1 MKYVRILAIDD
12 HEMTPLGYKYVL
24 EDKDLGGFQV
34 KMDVASNYEM
44 GEESIRSSAKGLKYD
59 IILLDIRL
67 FPTES
72 HEPRSGEDLGILARE
87 LVPETKIVFM
97 SSFSDNYRINSIF
110 ATVDPDGYMVKSE
123 IDEKSLIAMVQTVI
137 SNPPYYSAGALSA
150 IRRKMANDVIL
161 DEQDKKILYYLSIG
175 TRTKDIGQLISAA
188 NTTVESRKRQLKTLF
203 GIENGNDLSLV
214 EEAKKRGFL

>member
-1 MKYVRILAIDD
+1 
-12 HEMTPLGYKYVL
+12 
-24 EDKDLGGFQV
+24 
-34 KMDVASNYEM
+34 
-44 GEESIRSSAKGLKYD
+44 
-59 IILLDIRL
+59 
-67 FPTES
+67 
-72 HEPRSGEDLGILARE
+72 
-87 LVPETKIVFM
+87 M

-110 ATVDPDGYMVKSE
+110 ASVNPDGYMVKSE

-137 SNPPYYSAGALSA
+137 TNPPYYSASALSA
-150 IRRKMANDVIL
+150 IRRKMANDVVL

-203 GIENGNDLSLV
+203 GVENGNDLSLV